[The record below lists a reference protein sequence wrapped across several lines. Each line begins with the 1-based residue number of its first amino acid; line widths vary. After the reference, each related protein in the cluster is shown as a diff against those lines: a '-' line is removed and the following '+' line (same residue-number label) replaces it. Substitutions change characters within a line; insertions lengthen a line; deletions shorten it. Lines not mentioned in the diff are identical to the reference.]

1 MRNTKNKPKQKKRT
15 DFTHR
20 EFCLSLLLIA
30 FLIAILEILAI
41 IKGIDGTMFGLTT
54 AGLGTIGGYILKGFL
69 KRK

>member
-1 MRNTKNKPKQKKRT
+1 MYKVITKPKQRKKT
-15 DFTHR
+15 DFTHW
-20 EFCLSLLLIA
+20 EFCLSLLFIA

-54 AGLGTIGGYILKGFL
+54 AGLGTIDGYVLKGFL